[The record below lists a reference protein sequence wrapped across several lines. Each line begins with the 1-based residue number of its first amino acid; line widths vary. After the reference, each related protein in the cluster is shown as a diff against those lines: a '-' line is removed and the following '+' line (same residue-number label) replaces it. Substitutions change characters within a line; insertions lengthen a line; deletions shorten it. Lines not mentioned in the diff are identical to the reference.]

1 MTSPLYKKL
10 KVGRA
15 ERKGIPIR
23 LHQTTMSTP
32 IQSLLFLS
40 FLNQNEARHMTLSL
54 PVRSGKREAARYLLS
69 QNTNSIYHSPPV
81 NGSNRP
87 DLQG

>member
-1 MTSPLYKKL
+1 MENRTFHKKL

-15 ERKGIPIR
+15 ERKGIPKR
-23 LHQTTMSTP
+23 LHHTKMSTP
-32 IQSLLFLS
+32 IQSILS
-40 FLNQNEARHMTLSL
+40 LLNQNEDRHVTLSL
-54 PVRSGKREAARYLLS
+54 PVRSGKRAIAHYLLS
-69 QNTNSIYHSPPV
+69 QNTHSMNHSSPV